1 MNDNKTIKE
10 KTIAL
15 IDSLKS
21 TCQTYGMGNDGN
33 EYKIITQ
40 VFLYKF
46 LNDKFGYEVKKLSS
60 RLANAEKWEEEYTAM
75 SEDEREDLLDSL
87 SADIPKMYPEHLIST
102 LWNQQTKGDFELI
115 FDSTMVDIADKN
127 AAIFSTQTTQN
138 TKIPLFEKLT
148 DFVTDSSQRA
158 PFARALVD
166 KLAKFSFEE
175 AFVERYD
182 FFADIFEY
190 LIKDYNTSGGGKYA
204 EYYTPHAIATI
215 MARLLVGNN
224 ADLHNVECY
233 DPSAGT
239 GTLLMALAHQIGEDR
254 CTIFSQDISQRSNK
268 MLKLNLILNNLV
280 SSLDHAI
287 QGDTLVSP
295 YHKSDNGQELR
306 QFDFVV
312 SNPPFKM
319 DFSDTREKLAAMP
332 VRFWAGVP
340 KVPNKDKDKMA
351 IYTCFIQHVVN
362 SLKKTGKGAIVVPT
376 GFITAKSG
384 VEKSVLQKLVE
395 EHIVYGCISM
405 PSNVFATTGTNVSVL
420 FFDNSRRI
428 ENPKENDERHKQDSV
443 ILIDASK
450 LGEEYKDGNN
460 QRRRLRPEEIDLIVD
475 TFAKKEAVDDFS
487 VYVTYEEIIAKKYAL
502 AAGQY
507 FDVKIEYVD
516 MTPEEFNEK
525 MAGYQAELVKL
536 FDDGDKLQKE
546 IIEQLKKVK
555 YES

>member
-536 FDDGDKLQKE
+536 FDEGDKLQKE

-555 YES
+555 YE

>member
-87 SADIPKMYPEHLIST
+87 SADIPKLYPEHLIST

-460 QRRRLRPEEIDLIVD
+460 QRRRLCPEEIDLIVD

-536 FDDGDKLQKE
+536 YDEGDKLQKE

-555 YES
+555 YE

>member
-87 SADIPKMYPEHLIST
+87 SADIPKLYPEHLIST

-507 FDVKIEYVD
+507 FDVKIEYVV

-536 FDDGDKLQKE
+536 FDEGDKLQKE

-555 YES
+555 YE

>member
-46 LNDKFGYEVKKLSS
+46 LNYKFGYEVKKLSS

-87 SADIPKMYPEHLIST
+87 SADIPKLYPEHLIST

-536 FDDGDKLQKE
+536 FDEGDKLQKE

-555 YES
+555 YE